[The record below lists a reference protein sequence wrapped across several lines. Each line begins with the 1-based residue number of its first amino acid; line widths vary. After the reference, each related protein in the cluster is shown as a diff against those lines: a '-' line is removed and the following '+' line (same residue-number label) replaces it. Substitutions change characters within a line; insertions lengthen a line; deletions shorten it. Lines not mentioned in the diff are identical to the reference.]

1 MEVSTILAFGF
12 VCLACFLMGAKVGQT
27 VSKGEEIKLPSV
39 NPMEAVRAHQDR
51 KQADIEKD
59 RIATILS
66 NIDNYDGTSYGQK
79 DVP

>member
-1 MEVSTILAFGF
+1 MEVSTILALGF
-12 VCLACFLMGAKVGQT
+12 VCLACFFMGAKVGQQA
-27 VSKGEEIKLPSV
+27 SKGEEIKLPTV

-59 RIATILS
+59 RVATILS